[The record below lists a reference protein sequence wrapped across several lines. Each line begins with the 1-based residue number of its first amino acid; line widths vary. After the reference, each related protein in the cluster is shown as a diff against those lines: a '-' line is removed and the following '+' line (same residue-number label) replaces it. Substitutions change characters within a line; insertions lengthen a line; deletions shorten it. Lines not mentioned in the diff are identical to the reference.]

1 MIGLN
6 TRERPSSDV
15 SPRRRSFHVRIDLRM
30 SLLALSEMAGVKL
43 MKRDFHQREVAGRHE
58 VAVNLHI
65 LAWPRHMALDLQVFP
80 RTFAQTER
88 HIVGVSNGCHAR
100 LAFQPLAQVPAKRV
114 SLLHVEIGCG
124 KVELGNRYLIGV
136 KTRMD

>member
-1 MIGLN
+1 MRVIILHGEV
-6 TRERPSSDV
+6 TPFDE
-15 SPRRRSFHVRIDLRM
+15 
-30 SLLALSEMAGVKL
+30 
-43 MKRDFHQREVAGRHE
+43 RDFHQREVAGRHE

-114 SLLHVEIGCG
+114 SLLRVEIGCG